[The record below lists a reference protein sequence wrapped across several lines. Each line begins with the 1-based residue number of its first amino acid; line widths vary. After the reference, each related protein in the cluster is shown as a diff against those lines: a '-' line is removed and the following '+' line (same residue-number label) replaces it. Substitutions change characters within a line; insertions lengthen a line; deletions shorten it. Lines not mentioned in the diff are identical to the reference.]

1 MAHAR
6 STEEAFAADLAA
18 AWPVVYN
25 RLAARYGDPQLAEE
39 VSSDVL
45 AHAWE
50 KWAQAPDY
58 FASHDLTAWSTRRG
72 GWKALDQLRQRLRHR
87 PLPDE
92 QAEGSDEACS
102 AIRPLWESASR
113 DKERAREVLWDC
125 LQGLPEPERAA
136 LVAHHY
142 EGRTDQEL
150 GALLFGNQG
159 TPQARG
165 LRVWR
170 LRQRAYALLRD
181 ILAQEDVAA
190 LST

>member
-6 STEEAFAADLAA
+6 ITEEAFAADLAA
-18 AWPVVYN
+18 VWPVVYS

-50 KWAQAPDY
+50 KWAEAPDY

-72 GWKALDQLRQRLRHR
+72 GWKALDQLRQRTRHR
-87 PLPDE
+87 PLPE
-92 QAEGSDEACS
+92 EHAEGSDEASS

-113 DKERAREVLWDC
+113 EREHEREALWDC
-125 LQGLPEPERAA
+125 LQRLPETERAV
-136 LVAHHY
+136 LLAHHY
-142 EGRTDQEL
+142 EGLTDQEL
-150 GALLFGNQG
+150 GAVLFGDQG
-159 TPQARG
+159 APQARG

-181 ILAQEDVAA
+181 VLAREGVGA